1 MIKLSPSVL
10 SADFSKLGEDI
21 ENIDKAGCDWIH
33 LDVMDGDFVPNI
45 SFGAPVIKC
54 VRKNTDKIFDVHLMV
69 REPIRYLKDFAD
81 AGADYITVHVEAC
94 EDVKKTIDEIH
105 KLGKKA
111 GLALNPET
119 PVDDVCPYIDMVEM
133 ILVMTVHP
141 GFGGQSYIDEC
152 TEKIE
157 VINAIVYEY
166 KLDTLIQVDGGIKLD
181 NLNISLEA
189 GANVIVAGS
198 AVFSGDV
205 NENVSKFKEVFNKF
219 DSE

>member
-10 SADFSKLGEDI
+10 SADFANLGADI
-21 ENIDKAGCDWIH
+21 KKIDEAGCDWIH

-45 SFGAPVIKC
+45 SFGAPVIKS
-54 VRKNTDKIFDVHLMV
+54 VRDYTKKVFDVHLMV
-69 REPIRYLKDFAD
+69 REPIRYLEDFAK

-94 EDVKKTIDEIH
+94 EDVQKTIDEIH
-105 KLGKKA
+105 KLGCKA

-119 PVDDVCPYIDMVEM
+119 PIDDICPYIDKVEM
-133 ILVMTVHP
+133 VLIMTVHP

-157 VINAIVYEY
+157 VVNAIVYEY
-166 KLDTLIQVDGGIKLD
+166 KLNTLIQVDGGVKLD
-181 NLNISLEA
+181 NVNIPLEA

-198 AVFSGDV
+198 AVFSG
-205 NENVSKFKEVFNKF
+205 NIEENINNFKKIFNQ
-219 DSE
+219 